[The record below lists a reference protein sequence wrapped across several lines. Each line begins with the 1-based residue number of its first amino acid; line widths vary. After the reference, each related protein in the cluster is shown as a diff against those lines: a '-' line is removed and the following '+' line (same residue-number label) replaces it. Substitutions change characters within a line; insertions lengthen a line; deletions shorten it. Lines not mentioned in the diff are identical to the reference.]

1 VAAARAACCCLLVLL
16 AVGCGSGG
24 HPRRDAVNAYLAQVK
39 RAQAPLIG
47 GQGQIDLTLQ
57 AFSLTKTPANELQ
70 KLRRDRTTV
79 ARTVRRLQVLEPPP
93 DARHLHALIMQRSR
107 LQVALFD
114 SLIETL
120 RDLSRLRAV
129 GRPLTAAAHRLSTD
143 LATAGGTRVKGGSKA
158 FLQRYAVAFGRYGD
172 TLRPIG
178 AGLAPAEGGS
188 LLRPTIAAERSLIAR
203 STSLCDTIRSTLAK
217 NDIDGANAAIHE
229 LLTITQTA
237 GGTSVRAAQQSAARA
252 YNAQVAKI
260 DRLAASIAGER
271 AKLVQRVG

>member
-1 VAAARAACCCLLVLL
+1 MAAARAACCCLLVLL
-16 AVGCGSGG
+16 AVSCGSGG

-39 RAQAPLIG
+39 KAQATLIG

-57 AFSLTKTPANELQ
+57 AFSLTKSPANELQ
-70 KLRRDRTTV
+70 KLQRDRRTV
-79 ARTVRRLQVLEPPP
+79 ATTLKRLQVLEPPP
-93 DARHLHALIMQRSR
+93 DARHLHALILQRSK

-120 RDLSRLRAV
+120 RDLPRLRAV
-129 GRPLTAAAHRLSTD
+129 GPPLTAAAQRLSAD
-143 LATAGGTRVKGGSKA
+143 LAAAGGTQVKGGSKA
-158 FLQRYAVAFGRYGD
+158 FLQLYAAAFGRYGD

-178 AGLAPAEGGS
+178 AGLAPAKGGS

-229 LLTITQTA
+229 LLTLTQTA

-252 YNAQVAKI
+252 YNARAAKI
-260 DRLAASIAGER
+260 DRLARSIAGER